1 MRPQRDVPPEWGDRM
16 IKLGFH
22 HNGRPSTRAL
32 AEAAGVTVNA
42 ALRVI
47 FREGY
52 GDATAIALGKA
63 MRDPNFVA
71 NWLETDL
78 GEDYSPPTESR
89 HLTARQRGLVDDL
102 IRELTSDRGGSN
114 ADAAPQKKSGEL
126 PESVRDDFTRA
137 AMSRK
142 EKPLGE

>member
-1 MRPQRDVPPEWGDRM
+1 M
-16 IKLGFH
+16 
-22 HNGRPSTRAL
+22 
-32 AEAAGVTVNA
+32 NA

-78 GEDYSPPTESR
+78 GEDYSPPIESR